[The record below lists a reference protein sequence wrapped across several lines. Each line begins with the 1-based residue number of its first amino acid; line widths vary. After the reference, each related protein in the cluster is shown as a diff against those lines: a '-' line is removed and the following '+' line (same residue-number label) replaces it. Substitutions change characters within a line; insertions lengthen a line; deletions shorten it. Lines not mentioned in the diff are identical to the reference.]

1 MTQKAWKELYEASSH
16 LTKPAH
22 VKALIATEDI
32 PEIKRILLSVTR
44 NFLEKGDVHLGL
56 KTYINRTLRNDMTE
70 NMLAQLPTDTD
81 TLETWSKQIFGAEK
95 FGMILNF
102 LEAHS
107 NEFSEKAA
115 TIVQPLLNIA
125 GLPLQGLSFLF
136 FMGNYG
142 FTPFGIHK
150 ENVGEEGILFHLGPG
165 KKLFYMWDHP
175 THNAIPHNT
184 QIFQNIEE
192 MLPQAQCYE
201 LEPGDAMFIPH
212 QVYHVANTEEFSV
225 SFVMDYINP
234 PMDSF
239 ENELIALTA
248 AEQLRHQQTHQI
260 PVQMDSHRSSWK
272 ALLNPESI
280 QKKVEIALQ
289 RKILALQSNGGIA
302 QKSNENRQFQFSN
315 QSFSIQGKT
324 MFPLLVD
331 EQSEDEMIIFARGH
345 RIREKKH
352 PNLLQFIENLN
363 EQKIVSFDEIRE
375 LLEPDW
381 DLVDMYGFLGKL
393 ISIESICVVTTSK
406 SKKL

>member
-22 VKALIATEDI
+22 AKALIASEAI
-32 PEIKRILLSVTR
+32 PEIKRMLLAVTR
-44 NFLEKGDVHLGL
+44 NFLKKGDVHLGL
-56 KTYINRTLRNDMTE
+56 KTYIDKTLRNDMTDH
-70 NMLAQLPTDTD
+70 MLAQLPTDTD
-81 TLETWSKQIFGAEK
+81 TLETWSQQIFGKEK
-95 FGMILNF
+95 FGMILNS

-165 KKLFYMWDHP
+165 KKLFYMWDDP
-175 THNAIPHNT
+175 TYNTIAHNT
-184 QIFQNIEE
+184 QVFHNIEE
-192 MLPQAQCYE
+192 MLPKAQCYE

-212 QVYHVANTEEFSV
+212 QVYHVANTEDFSV

-239 ENELIALTA
+239 ENELIEQTA
-248 AEQLRHQQTHQI
+248 TEQLRHQQTHQI
-260 PVQMDSHRSSWK
+260 PVQMESDRSSWK
-272 ALLNPESI
+272 SLLNPESI

-302 QKSNENRQFQFSN
+302 LKSNKIHQSQFSN
-315 QSFSIQGKT
+315 KSFSIQGKT
-324 MFPLLVD
+324 MFPLLIDVSD
-331 EQSEDEMIIFARGH
+331 DEMIIFARGH
-345 RIREKKH
+345 RLREKKH
-352 PNLLQFIENLN
+352 SNFLQFIENLN
-363 EQKIVSFDEIRE
+363 DQKIVSFDEIRE

-381 DLVDMYGFLGKL
+381 DLIDIYGFLGKL
-393 ISIESICVVTTSK
+393 IATESVRVVMTS
-406 SKKL
+406 